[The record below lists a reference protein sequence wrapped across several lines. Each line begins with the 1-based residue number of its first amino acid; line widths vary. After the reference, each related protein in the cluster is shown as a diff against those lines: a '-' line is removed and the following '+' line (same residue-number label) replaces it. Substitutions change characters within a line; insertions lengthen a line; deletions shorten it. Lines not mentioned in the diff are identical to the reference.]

1 MHFRLALPLALF
13 AMASVAAPAHAQSKN
28 PAGASLGA
36 ALWAEIGGSRCG
48 TGSDAR
54 ACTSGLNRVYF
65 GGAAAFDLDLLHWLR
80 LGLSAGLGYSAAD
93 ASEMSTGER
102 SERLHWFVPFALH
115 TYWRVELGNHIT
127 LWGGPEVG
135 LGLHVDTLRQI
146 VPGQPTEV
154 RRTTLSGVLAGVGV
168 GLDVRLRGPL
178 RLGLE
183 IGQAVLLEP
192 GAAHGDDLDLRAVT
206 RFALLLRY
214 L

>member
-1 MHFRLALPLALF
+1 MHFRFALPLALF
-13 AMASVAAPAHAQSKN
+13 AIASVVAPARAQTKN
-28 PAGASLGA
+28 PAGASLGP
-36 ALWAEIGGSRCG
+36 ALWAEIGGGRCTSRG
-48 TGSDAR
+48 DVPD
-54 ACTSGLNRVYF
+54 CTSGLNRVYF

-80 LGLSAGLGYSAAD
+80 LGLSGGLGYSAGEG
-93 ASEMSTGER
+93 SESSTGER
-102 SERLHWFVPFALH
+102 SERLRWFMPLALH
-115 TYWRVELGNHIT
+115 TYWRVELGSHIT

-154 RRTTLSGVLAGVGV
+154 RRSTLSGVLAGVAV
-168 GLDVRLRGPL
+168 GLDARLAGPL

-192 GAAHGDDLDLRAVT
+192 GAAHNEDLDLRAIT